1 MDDGPVDTAQNYVN
15 AAMAALAPL
24 AEAKRA
30 ASMAAYMQDHFA
42 FLGIPAPAR
51 RAAIK
56 PLAKPDGEDVPAIVR
71 SLWLRNE
78 REYHYVALDLLDA
91 MAKKLDPSATIA
103 LIEDLV
109 LENSWWDSVDGFAAI
124 ASTILRRNV
133 HLRDVV
139 WRWSA
144 HASFWMNRLAILHQ
158 NGWGHETDSAILFQ
172 LCRTHCANREFF
184 IRKAIGWALR
194 DYAWVNPLAVRGFV
208 EQNRAS
214 LSPLS
219 VREALKNV
227 GKAGA

>member
-1 MDDGPVDTAQNYVN
+1 
-15 AAMAALAPL
+15 
-24 AEAKRA
+24 
-30 ASMAAYMQDHFA
+30 MAAYMKDHFA

-56 PLAKPDGEDVPAIVR
+56 PLAKPDGSQVHQIVR
-71 SLWLRNE
+71 LLWARRE
-78 REYHYVALDLLDA
+78 REYHYVALDLLEA
-91 MAKKLDPSATIA
+91 MAKKIDPSSTIA
-103 LIEDLV
+103 LIEELA

-124 ASTILRRNV
+124 ASAILRRNL

-144 HASFWMNRLAILHQ
+144 HPSFWMNRLAILHQ
-158 NGWGHETDSAILFQ
+158 NGWKIETDSAILFK
-172 LCRTHCANREFF
+172 LCRAHGGNREFF

-194 DYAWVNPLAVRGFV
+194 DYAYANAPAVRDFV
-208 EQNRAS
+208 AKNRAN

-227 GKAGA
+227 GAAGV